1 MKIIYIGLLSLFAH
15 IALLGQAP
23 CNETLDSF
31 NFTPNLDPETEYLPF
46 LTEGYTNAHGLIVPP
61 PEDGSE
67 YKKVIT
73 WVHGMN
79 GNSSSWVHASDYA
92 EAHYN
97 ALPLRIDYSDF
108 QASMATVRAGVK
120 DDFQTKWEALKDL
133 TDDEGK
139 RNSFAIAHS
148 LGGIAI
154 RGASESYPYLEGKIN
169 GIVTVN
175 SPHGGSDLADYVNT
189 FEGPAQP
196 ELIEDMIEF
205 AEITCK
211 AMATGPVEEKIVN
224 NKWLRL
230 IKRTKLLNTSFVTQA
245 GCSIGADLVV
255 PLLIKG
261 VAPSAVSELMPGSD
275 ALDVTSRVPD
285 AHKML
290 FATSIVDDPEAH
302 HHAFKLF
309 FSAQNSPS
317 DRPQFGADG
326 LTQEALDSLMYDRN
340 WYNAKYQ
347 EWKNHYDDKHSWEAD
362 WMCWKTALP
371 TGILCQ
377 TWGDVKSIRNGYD
390 RGRFQ
395 FRQINDFWEYSVGA
409 RDYKIYEPLDCS
421 GLPFWQ
427 LSTCLVT
434 NAVNGIYPIYS
445 ELKDYD
451 GLLTTE
457 SQAEWESCQGIN
469 KFSLTP
475 NNGFKGS
482 DHLQI
487 KNDSNAK
494 FIVDFTL
501 TGGGADFFGNE

>member
-1 MKIIYIGLLSLFAH
+1 MKTIYIGLLSLFAH
-15 IALLGQAP
+15 IALIGQTP
-23 CNETLDSF
+23 CNEPLDSI
-31 NFTPNLDPETEYLPF
+31 NFTPRLDPETDF
-46 LTEGYTNAHGLIVPP
+46 IQFTEGFTSSDVLELPP
-61 PEDGSE
+61 PEPDAE

-79 GNSSSWVHASDYA
+79 GSSASWVHASDYS
-92 EAHYN
+92 ETQYN
-97 ALPLRIDYSDF
+97 ALPLRIDYNDF

-120 DDFQTKWEALKDL
+120 GDFQTKWEALKDL

-139 RNSFAIAHS
+139 SKSFAIAHS
-148 LGGIAI
+148 LGGLAI
-154 RGASESYPYLEGKIN
+154 RGASESYPYMEGKVN
-169 GIVTVN
+169 GIVTVT
-175 SPHGGSDLADYVNT
+175 SPHGGSPLADYIDT
-189 FEGPAQP
+189 FEGPAEP

-205 AEITCK
+205 AEKTCK
-211 AMATGPVEEKIVN
+211 AMATGPVEEKIVT

-261 VAPSAVSELMPGSD
+261 VAPSAVSELSPGSE
-275 ALDVTSRVPD
+275 ALDITSRVPD

-317 DRPQFGADG
+317 DRPRFEADN

-340 WYNAKYQ
+340 WYQAKYE
-347 EWKNHYDDKHSWEAD
+347 EWENHYDNKQWWQAD
-362 WMCWKTALP
+362 WMCWKPVLP
-371 TGILCQ
+371 GFLLCQ

-409 RDYKIYEPLDCS
+409 REYKIYEPLDCS
-421 GLPFWQ
+421 DLPYWEALFCH
-427 LSTCLVT
+427 LE
-434 NAVNGIYPIYS
+434 NAENGIYPIYS

-457 SQAEWESCQGIN
+457 SQSQWDSCPAEN

-475 NNGFKGS
+475 SNNFKGS

-487 KNDSNAK
+487 KNDTNAK
-494 FIVDFTL
+494 FIVDLTM
-501 TGGGADFFGNE
+501 TGGGGEFFGNE